1 MKLKYIFLFSLLK
14 ALRAGFKAQAP
25 FQVSSFKFQVKGQR
39 LIFHSSPF
47 TFHLLLNPS
56 KSFKSLILFSL
67 LTFHFSLFTFNVT
80 PVHAQRIL
88 SLQEC
93 CELAEQNNIKS
104 KDARHAIE
112 TADEQKKYAFSKYLP
127 EVNVTGLVFKSN
139 KYLVAKENF
148 SDFIEEIIDAFESS
162 TPDFHFGFLKNYTG
176 ANISVVEP
184 IYTGGKLTR
193 YNKLADV
200 QKDVRQLQWEVTKD
214 ELYEQ
219 VEKYYY
225 TLLSLYSK
233 QKIIAMADSE
243 LVHYHKDAKNA
254 LEMGIVNKSDLLTV
268 ELEQNKNRSLK
279 NKLVNGISLLKRALA
294 QFIGLDGEDIDV
306 DTTLLMKI
314 EAPEMLLANH
324 LSALEQRH
332 ETALLDK
339 NVEAQQLYKRIAQ
352 ADNLPTLAI
361 MGSAVWSD
369 VGSTRGTRFNALAML
384 RIPISAFWSNKHEV
398 KVKKIAVQQA
408 KDLRDEKRQ
417 MMLLQMQ
424 DAFDKLT
431 NAYEEIQLSQ
441 KAIEKANENLR
452 MNEDYYSVGT
462 INMTN
467 LLDAQRLQ
475 QQALDQYNDAVCEYQ
490 MCRSHYLIV
499 TARSEQSR

>member
-1 MKLKYIFLFSLLK
+1 MKLKYYFL
-14 ALRAGFKAQAP
+14 
-25 FQVSSFKFQVKGQR
+25 
-39 LIFHSSPF
+39 I
-47 TFHLLLNPS
+47 
-56 KSFKSLILFSL
+56 SL
-67 LTFHFSLFTFNVT
+67 LTFHLSLFTFLCT

-112 TADEQKKYAFSKYLP
+112 TADEQKKFAFSKYLP

-294 QFIGLDGEDIDV
+294 QFIGLDG
-306 DTTLLMKI
+306 
-314 EAPEMLLANH
+314 
-324 LSALEQRH
+324 
-332 ETALLDK
+332 
-339 NVEAQQLYKRIAQ
+339 
-352 ADNLPTLAI
+352 
-361 MGSAVWSD
+361 
-369 VGSTRGTRFNALAML
+369 
-384 RIPISAFWSNKHEV
+384 
-398 KVKKIAVQQA
+398 
-408 KDLRDEKRQ
+408 
-417 MMLLQMQ
+417 
-424 DAFDKLT
+424 
-431 NAYEEIQLSQ
+431 
-441 KAIEKANENLR
+441 
-452 MNEDYYSVGT
+452 
-462 INMTN
+462 
-467 LLDAQRLQ
+467 
-475 QQALDQYNDAVCEYQ
+475 
-490 MCRSHYLIV
+490 
-499 TARSEQSR
+499 

>member
-1 MKLKYIFLFSLLK
+1 MKLKYIFLFSLL
-14 ALRAGFKAQAP
+14 
-25 FQVSSFKFQVKGQR
+25 
-39 LIFHSSPF
+39 
-47 TFHLLLNPS
+47 TFHLS
-56 KSFKSLILFSL
+56 LFSFL
-67 LTFHFSLFTFNVT
+67 CT

-184 IYTGGKLTR
+184 IYTGG
-193 YNKLADV
+193 
-200 QKDVRQLQWEVTKD
+200 
-214 ELYEQ
+214 
-219 VEKYYY
+219 

>member
-1 MKLKYIFLFSLLK
+1 
-14 ALRAGFKAQAP
+14 
-25 FQVSSFKFQVKGQR
+25 
-39 LIFHSSPF
+39 
-47 TFHLLLNPS
+47 
-56 KSFKSLILFSL
+56 
-67 LTFHFSLFTFNVT
+67 
-80 PVHAQRIL
+80 
-88 SLQEC
+88 
-93 CELAEQNNIKS
+93 
-104 KDARHAIE
+104 
-112 TADEQKKYAFSKYLP
+112 
-127 EVNVTGLVFKSN
+127 
-139 KYLVAKENF
+139 
-148 SDFIEEIIDAFESS
+148 
-162 TPDFHFGFLKNYTG
+162 
-176 ANISVVEP
+176 
-184 IYTGGKLTR
+184 
-193 YNKLADV
+193 
-200 QKDVRQLQWEVTKD
+200 
-214 ELYEQ
+214 
-219 VEKYYY
+219 
-225 TLLSLYSK
+225 
-233 QKIIAMADSE
+233 
-243 LVHYHKDAKNA
+243 
-254 LEMGIVNKSDLLTV
+254 
-268 ELEQNKNRSLK
+268 
-279 NKLVNGISLLKRALA
+279 
-294 QFIGLDGEDIDV
+294 
-306 DTTLLMKI
+306 
-314 EAPEMLLANH
+314 MLLANH

-369 VGSTRGTRFNALAML
+369 VGSTRGIRFNALAML
-384 RIPISAFWSNKHEV
+384 RIPISAFRSNKHEV
-398 KVKKIAVQQA
+398 KVKKIAVKQA

-490 MCRSHYLIV
+490 ICRSHYLIV